1 MPARSTSGFHR
12 PGRHWRG
19 GGVALQPCLDAV
31 ARRRLFSGA
40 GRRSSLS
47 LSGVGCTSPPRTTA
61 VVIVRSLV
69 LPCHPAPCLAVSCR
83 PVWQNTGYR
92 SSVRGICKYELVL
105 PLESSLYV
113 NSSDCYR
120 YEVPVLV
127 LLKMVLKMGLHDI
140 ALIILIVYTLGSVE
154 GWGASAY
161 FF

>member
-1 MPARSTSGFHR
+1 M
-12 PGRHWRG
+12 
-19 GGVALQPCLDAV
+19 
-31 ARRRLFSGA
+31 
-40 GRRSSLS
+40 
-47 LSGVGCTSPPRTTA
+47 
-61 VVIVRSLV
+61 
-69 LPCHPAPCLAVSCR
+69 
-83 PVWQNTGYR
+83 
-92 SSVRGICKYELVL
+92 
-105 PLESSLYV
+105 